1 MGQLTKAV
9 VTKAPLAPMPLT
21 RLQIVNAKPHS
32 KPVKLF
38 DGRGLYIAIAPSG
51 GRWWRFKYR
60 LAGKENESLGIY
72 PEVGLKD

>member
-1 MGQLTKAV
+1 
-9 VTKAPLAPMPLT
+9 MPLT

-38 DGRGLYIAIAPSG
+38 DGCGLYIAIAPSG
-51 GRWWRFKYR
+51 GHWWRSKYR
-60 LAGKENESLGIY
+60 LAGKEKRISLGIY